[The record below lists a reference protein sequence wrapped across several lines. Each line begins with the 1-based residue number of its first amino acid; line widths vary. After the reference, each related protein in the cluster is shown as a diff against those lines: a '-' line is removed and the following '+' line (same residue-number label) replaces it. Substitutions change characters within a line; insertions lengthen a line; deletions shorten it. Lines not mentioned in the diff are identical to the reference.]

1 MYAYI
6 LRYLALYI
14 LILLCYVAMYR
25 SKCYIF
31 SHFHLILSL
40 VPSVAVATTKAWLD
54 LNQCTLSTYLY
65 YMHPNTRQTQQYN
78 AQDMIIITIL
88 VIVLARI
95 IIMII
100 MCALSFSPCV
110 LLLSCTFINLTW
122 LNSFTYKHRYRH
134 HHQNYCDC
142 YTATHTLTGKLR
154 RICTA
159 THEIP
164 LFVLDYTATF
174 FPFSLIKVSPSCYYY
189 SSSSS
194 FSVSYSVAGPAFV
207 WIFSFIFTRPSLS
220 LLYAHTSPYKYL
232 THSIMIQDA
241 MHLLLSHDVCLP
253 FACAYITLHTPV
265 CHIKAPS
272 E

>member
-65 YMHPNTRQTQQYN
+65 YIHPNTRQTQQYN

-174 FPFSLIKVSPSCYYY
+174 FPFSLIKVPPLVIIIPLHHLSPSPTLLLVLLLCGFSL
-189 SSSSS
+189 SSSPVPL
-194 FSVSYSVAGPAFV
+194 FLY
-207 WIFSFIFTRPSLS
+207 FT
-220 LLYAHTSPYKYL
+220 HT
-232 THSIMIQDA
+232 
-241 MHLLLSHDVCLP
+241 HLL
-253 FACAYITLHTPV
+253 INTLHTQ
-265 CHIKAPS
+265 
-272 E
+272 